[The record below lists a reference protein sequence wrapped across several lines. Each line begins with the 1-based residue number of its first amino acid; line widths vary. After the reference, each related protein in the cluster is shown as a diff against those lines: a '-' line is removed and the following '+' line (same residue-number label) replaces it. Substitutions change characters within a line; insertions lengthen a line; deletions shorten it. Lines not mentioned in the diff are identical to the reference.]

1 MPKFLLTQCRSLDC
15 TFMFHFMRKW
25 ERRQTV
31 AFCCTTLQE
40 NPVLVPP
47 RPLPRNQKHRKIQIY
62 LEEYLVGNKLFLIVW
77 WAESICGWCFR
88 PSGHI
93 NCTIFIQICKWV
105 LIIMFPSLKKECYWF
120 LCVTHPICIRPMSSM
135 CVFWVSWLVWTWDGR
150 TSPSYL
156 AGTLFACFLCVSFC
170 TNFLKHNMCAHPF
183 MVHGVNEVT
192 QQNPPVLDVCE
203 ADNRNYSWKT
213 RLTAGSCWSCW
224 TILMDFFKINCHQ
237 TRLFG
242 CRRNTW
248 RAEEEHADRKH
259 RSALNQRHRAADKGE
274 FV

>member
-120 LCVTHPICIRPMSSM
+120 LCVWLTLSVSGQCHP
-135 CVFWVSWLVWTWDGR
+135 CVFSGFRDSFEPEMDGR
-150 TSPSYL
+150 HL
-156 AGTLFACFLCVSFC
+156 HILQGLCLPVSFVS
-170 TNFLKHNMCAHPF
+170 PF
-183 MVHGVNEVT
+183 
-192 QQNPPVLDVCE
+192 
-203 ADNRNYSWKT
+203 
-213 RLTAGSCWSCW
+213 
-224 TILMDFFKINCHQ
+224 
-237 TRLFG
+237 
-242 CRRNTW
+242 
-248 RAEEEHADRKH
+248 
-259 RSALNQRHRAADKGE
+259 ALI
-274 FV
+274 F